1 MNGDEKS
8 RTRIKNEDRALQK
21 VGEQL
26 VGLSNERLADMDMP
40 DELREAIGLAR
51 KTTSHG
57 ARRRQ
62 VKYIGALLRQV
73 DTTPIRD
80 ALDEIRHGEHQKAL
94 AFKKIEKWRDELRA
108 GNMGLVDEIVASC
121 PGANRQRLA
130 QLARNAK
137 KEFAANRGV
146 KSSRALFRYLKEI
159 AD

>member
-8 RTRIKNEDRALQK
+8 RTQIKNEDRALQK

-26 VGLSNERLADMDMP
+26 VGLSSERLADMDMP
-40 DELREAIGLAR
+40 EELREAIGLAR

-62 VKYIGALLRQV
+62 VKYIGVLLRQV
-73 DTTPIRD
+73 DMTPIRD
-80 ALDEIRHGEHQKAL
+80 ALDEIRHGEYQKAL

-108 GNMGLVDEIVASC
+108 GNMGRVDKIVASC
-121 PGANRQRLA
+121 PGADRQRLA

-137 KEFAANRGV
+137 KELAANKGV
-146 KSSRALFRYLKEI
+146 KASRALFRYLKEI